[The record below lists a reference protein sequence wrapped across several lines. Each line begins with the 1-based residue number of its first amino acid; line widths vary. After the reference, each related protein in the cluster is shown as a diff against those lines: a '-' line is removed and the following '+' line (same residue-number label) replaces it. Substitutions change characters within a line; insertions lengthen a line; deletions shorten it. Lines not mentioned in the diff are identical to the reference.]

1 MPVMPTRR
9 NLLQAGALCIAAAP
23 LGGLAQARAMT
34 LENSALPTRRL
45 FFRDPDRSSVRFSPD
60 GRNIAWREP
69 RDGVLNLMVAPIE
82 EPARSRQITHAKD
95 RSVASYFIWA
105 WTNRHIVFFDTV
117 GDENHHAYSVDLDT
131 GAIMPLTPAG
141 GVRSFFQQ
149 RARRFPNDMLLGVN
163 ARDHS
168 LFDIVRI
175 NVVTGESQPFFQNP
189 GFQRIYTA
197 SDFAVHFGRR
207 FLADGSAEVQR
218 WEPDGTW
225 SEFLKIPAEDAY
237 TTWLDGISADRR
249 SAFVMD
255 SRGRNTAALTE
266 IDLATRESRVLAED
280 PEADIVS
287 AAYDPNSD
295 RPYAAV
301 STAAR
306 QRWHLIDP
314 AYAFDLE
321 HLRAAQGGGEVAI
334 SSQSNDGGRIVTFYY
349 RSDAAGEFRLYDR
362 SKQTL
367 TPLFKSR
374 TDLDGVALRP
384 MESVIIPASDG
395 VPLPAYLTL
404 PSDTTRD
411 GPLVLVI
418 HGGPYARD
426 DWGYSDMHQW
436 LASRGY
442 GVLSVNYRGSTG
454 FGKHFVNIADRGWG
468 GRMQDDLTDAAA
480 WAVAQGYADPKRIAF
495 YGGSYGGYAA
505 LTAATKSPETF
516 ACIIDLFGISNLVT
530 FMRNIPPYWG
540 PWFSTWKRR
549 LDDPE
554 TEEGRQWLTERS
566 PLIRADRIIRP
577 MLIGQGMRDVRVKP
591 QESEQ
596 IVQAMQKR
604 QIPVTYVTFSD
615 EGHGFVRQEN
625 RIAFNAVA
633 EIFLARHLGGHAEPI
648 GDAFSGSTIRFEGG
662 RDLIPGIE

>member
-1 MPVMPTRR
+1 MPLMPTRR
-9 NLLQAGALCIAAAP
+9 RILQAGALGIAAAP
-23 LGGLAQARAMT
+23 LSRLAPAHAMT

-45 FFRDPDRSSVRFSPD
+45 FFRDPDRSSVRLSPD

-82 EPARSRQITHAKD
+82 DPARSRLITHAKD
-95 RSVASYFIWA
+95 RSVASYFTWA
-105 WTNRHIVFFDTV
+105 WTNKHIVFFDTV
-117 GDENHHAYSVDLDT
+117 GDENYHAYSVDLDT
-131 GAIMPLTPAG
+131 GATMPLTPAG
-141 GVRSFFQQ
+141 GVRSFVQQ
-149 RARRFPNDMLLGVN
+149 RARRFPNEMLFGVN
-163 ARDHS
+163 ARDHK

-175 NVVTGESQPFFQNP
+175 NVATGESKPFFQNP

-207 FLADGSAEVQR
+207 FLPDGSVEVQR

-225 SEFLKIPAEDAY
+225 SEFLKISAEDAN

-266 IDLATRESRVLAED
+266 VDLATRESRVLAED

-301 STAAR
+301 SIAAR

-314 AYAFDLE
+314 AYAFDLD
-321 HLRAAQGGGEVAI
+321 HLRAVQGGGEIAI
-334 SSQSNDGGRIVTFYY
+334 NSQSSEGGRIVAFYY

-367 TPLFKSR
+367 KPLFKSR
-374 TDLDGVALRP
+374 TDLDSVALRP
-384 MESVIIPASDG
+384 MESVVIPASDG
-395 VPLPAYLTL
+395 VPLPGYLTL
-404 PSDTTRD
+404 PTDATRN

-426 DWGYSDMHQW
+426 DWGYSGMHQW

-442 GVLSVNYRGSTG
+442 SVLSVNYRGSTG

-516 ACIIDLFGISNLVT
+516 ACIVDLFGISNLVT
-530 FMRNIPPYWG
+530 FMRNIPPYWD

-549 LDDPE
+549 LADPE
-554 TEEGRQWLTERS
+554 IEEGRQWLTEHS
-566 PLIRADRIIRP
+566 PLIRADKIIRP

-604 QIPVTYVTFSD
+604 QIPVTYVTFAD

-633 EIFLARHLGGHAEPI
+633 ETFFAQHLGGRAEPI
-648 GDAFSGSTIRFEGG
+648 GDAFSGSTIKFEAG